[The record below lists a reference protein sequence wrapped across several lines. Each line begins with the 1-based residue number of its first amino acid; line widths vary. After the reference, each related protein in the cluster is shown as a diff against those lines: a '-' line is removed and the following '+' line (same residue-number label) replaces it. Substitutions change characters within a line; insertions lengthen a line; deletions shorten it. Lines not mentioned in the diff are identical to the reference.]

1 MKEWKGSFWRMSGE
15 TISQKGSNEEKLL
28 SCLGLCVRAGKAV
41 FGTPM
46 ICDAMRKGG
55 ASRPVTV
62 FEAADT
68 SENTHKKITDKC
80 EYYKI
85 KHIRLTC
92 GGERLADAL
101 GKSSFLAAVAVT
113 DEKMSMMVEKY
124 I

>member
-1 MKEWKGSFWRMSGE
+1 MNGDTR
-15 TISQKGSNEEKLL
+15 SQNGVNEEKLL
-28 SCLGLCVRAGKAV
+28 SCLGLCVRAGKII

-46 ICDAMRKGG
+46 ICDAMRKSG
-55 ASRPVTV
+55 AGRPVTV

-85 KHIRLTC
+85 KHIRLGC
-92 GGERLADAL
+92 GGEKLADAL
-101 GKSSFLAAVAVT
+101 GKTSFLAAVAVT